1 MKIYKLNLDVDN
13 YKGCYIDNTNI
24 SKDDLDKISTGEPLD
39 FNNGCISFS
48 FDDNKHLKSG
58 DVFNCW
64 DFIGILINDRAREIL
79 SKNEKINAQ
88 FIKFQDDINLFNN
101 LQIVDAL
108 DAEKTEFEYFEGD
121 IIGVEKYVF
130 KKMDFP
136 PLFQLKLPDGYVEIF
151 YFVTDEFINFVN
163 ENNIK
168 GFLFEEM

>member
-24 SKDDLDKISTGEPLD
+24 SKDDLDKISTSEPLD
-39 FNNGCISFS
+39 FNNGYISFS

-64 DFIGILINDRAREIL
+64 DFVGILINDRAREIL

-136 PLFQLKLPDGYVEIF
+136 PLFQVKLPNGYVEIF